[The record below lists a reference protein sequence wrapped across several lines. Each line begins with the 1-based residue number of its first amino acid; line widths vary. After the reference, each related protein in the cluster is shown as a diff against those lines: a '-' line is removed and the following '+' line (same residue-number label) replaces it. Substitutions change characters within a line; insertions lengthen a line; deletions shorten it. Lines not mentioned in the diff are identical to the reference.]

1 MPFWGYIKALRLD
14 SKILLWE
21 CALNVFMFVP
31 LGIGL
36 QGLGVRKLRW
46 VILIAAI
53 ISYSIEFSQLLTKR
67 GLFEL
72 FDDPFH
78 NVCVIISNYRKRKFL
93 AEKLFVITPRDI

>member
-1 MPFWGYIKALRLD
+1 M
-14 SKILLWE
+14 
-21 CALNVFMFVP
+21 
-31 LGIGL
+31 

-78 NVCVIISNYRKRKFL
+78 NVLGAIIGFTLWRMIMKRCS
-93 AEKLFVITPRDI
+93 EKSEGQAIRQK

>member
-1 MPFWGYIKALRLD
+1 M
-14 SKILLWE
+14 
-21 CALNVFMFVP
+21 
-31 LGIGL
+31 

-78 NVCVIISNYRKRKFL
+78 NVLGAIIGFTLWRMIMKRCL
-93 AEKLFVITPRDI
+93 EKSEGQAIRQK

>member
-1 MPFWGYIKALRLD
+1 
-14 SKILLWE
+14 
-21 CALNVFMFVP
+21 
-31 LGIGL
+31 L

-78 NVCVIISNYRKRKFL
+78 NVLGAIIGFTLWRMIMKRCL
-93 AEKLFVITPRDI
+93 EKSEGQAIRQK

>member
-1 MPFWGYIKALRLD
+1 M
-14 SKILLWE
+14 
-21 CALNVFMFVP
+21 
-31 LGIGL
+31 

-46 VILIAAI
+46 VILIATI

-78 NVCVIISNYRKRKFL
+78 NVLGAIIGMIMKRCS
-93 AEKLFVITPRDI
+93 EKSEGQAIRPK

>member
-1 MPFWGYIKALRLD
+1 M
-14 SKILLWE
+14 
-21 CALNVFMFVP
+21 
-31 LGIGL
+31 

-46 VILIAAI
+46 VILIATI

-78 NVCVIISNYRKRKFL
+78 NVLGATIGFTLWRMIMKRCS
-93 AEKLFVITPRDI
+93 EKSEGQAIRQK

>member
-1 MPFWGYIKALRLD
+1 M
-14 SKILLWE
+14 
-21 CALNVFMFVP
+21 
-31 LGIGL
+31 

-78 NVCVIISNYRKRKFL
+78 NVLGAIIGFTLWRMIMKRCS
-93 AEKLFVITPRDI
+93 EKPEGQAIRPK

>member
-1 MPFWGYIKALRLD
+1 M
-14 SKILLWE
+14 
-21 CALNVFMFVP
+21 
-31 LGIGL
+31 
-36 QGLGVRKLRW
+36 QGLGVQKLRW

-78 NVCVIISNYRKRKFL
+78 NVLGAIIGFTLWRMIMKRCL
-93 AEKLFVITPRDI
+93 EKSEGQAIRQK

>member
-1 MPFWGYIKALRLD
+1 
-14 SKILLWE
+14 
-21 CALNVFMFVP
+21 
-31 LGIGL
+31 L

-78 NVCVIISNYRKRKFL
+78 NVLGAIIGFTLWRMIMKRCS
-93 AEKLFVITPRDI
+93 EKSEGQAIRQK

>member
-1 MPFWGYIKALRLD
+1 M
-14 SKILLWE
+14 
-21 CALNVFMFVP
+21 
-31 LGIGL
+31 

-78 NVCVIISNYRKRKFL
+78 NVLGAIIGFTLWRMIMKRCS
-93 AEKLFVITPRDI
+93 EKSEGQAIKQK

>member
-1 MPFWGYIKALRLD
+1 M
-14 SKILLWE
+14 
-21 CALNVFMFVP
+21 
-31 LGIGL
+31 
-36 QGLGVRKLRW
+36 QGLSVRKLRW

-78 NVCVIISNYRKRKFL
+78 NVLGAIIGFTLWRMIMKRCS
-93 AEKLFVITPRDI
+93 EKSEGQAIRQK

>member
-1 MPFWGYIKALRLD
+1 
-14 SKILLWE
+14 
-21 CALNVFMFVP
+21 
-31 LGIGL
+31 L

-46 VILIAAI
+46 VILIATI

-78 NVCVIISNYRKRKFL
+78 NVLGAIIGFTLWRMIMKRCS
-93 AEKLFVITPRDI
+93 EKSEGQAIRQK

>member
-1 MPFWGYIKALRLD
+1 M
-14 SKILLWE
+14 
-21 CALNVFMFVP
+21 
-31 LGIGL
+31 

-46 VILIAAI
+46 VILIATI

-78 NVCVIISNYRKRKFL
+78 NVLGAIIGFTLWRMIMKRCS
-93 AEKLFVITPRDI
+93 EKSEGQAIRQK

>member
-1 MPFWGYIKALRLD
+1 M
-14 SKILLWE
+14 
-21 CALNVFMFVP
+21 
-31 LGIGL
+31 

-78 NVCVIISNYRKRKFL
+78 NVLGAIIGFTLWRMIMKRCS
-93 AEKLFVITPRDI
+93 EKSEGQAISPK

>member
-1 MPFWGYIKALRLD
+1 M
-14 SKILLWE
+14 
-21 CALNVFMFVP
+21 
-31 LGIGL
+31 

-53 ISYSIEFSQLLTKR
+53 ISYGIEFSQLLTKR

-78 NVCVIISNYRKRKFL
+78 NVLGAIIGFTLWRMIMKRCS
-93 AEKLFVITPRDI
+93 EKSEGQAIRQK

>member
-1 MPFWGYIKALRLD
+1 M
-14 SKILLWE
+14 
-21 CALNVFMFVP
+21 
-31 LGIGL
+31 

-78 NVCVIISNYRKRKFL
+78 NILGAIIGFTLWRMIMKRCS
-93 AEKLFVITPRDI
+93 EKSEGQAIRPK

>member
-1 MPFWGYIKALRLD
+1 M
-14 SKILLWE
+14 
-21 CALNVFMFVP
+21 
-31 LGIGL
+31 

-78 NVCVIISNYRKRKFL
+78 NVLGAIIGFTLWRMIMKRCL
-93 AEKLFVITPRDI
+93 EKSEGQAIRPK

>member
-1 MPFWGYIKALRLD
+1 M
-14 SKILLWE
+14 
-21 CALNVFMFVP
+21 NVFMFVP

-78 NVCVIISNYRKRKFL
+78 NVLGAIIGFTLWRMIMKRCS
-93 AEKLFVITPRDI
+93 EKSEGQAIRQK

>member
-1 MPFWGYIKALRLD
+1 M
-14 SKILLWE
+14 
-21 CALNVFMFVP
+21 
-31 LGIGL
+31 

-46 VILIAAI
+46 VILIAVI

-78 NVCVIISNYRKRKFL
+78 NVPGAIIGFTLWRMIMKRCS
-93 AEKLFVITPRDI
+93 EKSEGQAIIQK

>member
-1 MPFWGYIKALRLD
+1 M
-14 SKILLWE
+14 
-21 CALNVFMFVP
+21 
-31 LGIGL
+31 

-46 VILIAAI
+46 VILIAVI

-78 NVCVIISNYRKRKFL
+78 NVPGAIIGFTLWRMKRCS
-93 AEKLFVITPRDI
+93 EKSEGQAIRQK

>member
-1 MPFWGYIKALRLD
+1 MRNF
-14 SKILLWE
+14 LLQ
-21 CALNVFMFVP
+21 L
-31 LGIGL
+31 LGSASAFLGNLYL
-36 QGLGVRKLRW
+36 QKT

-78 NVCVIISNYRKRKFL
+78 NVLGAIIGFRLWRMIMKRCS
-93 AEKLFVITPRDI
+93 EKSEGQAIRQK

>member
-1 MPFWGYIKALRLD
+1 M
-14 SKILLWE
+14 
-21 CALNVFMFVP
+21 
-31 LGIGL
+31 
-36 QGLGVRKLRW
+36 QGLGVQKLRW

-78 NVCVIISNYRKRKFL
+78 NVLGAIIGFTLWRMIMKRCS
-93 AEKLFVITPRDI
+93 EKSEGQAIRQK

>member
-1 MPFWGYIKALRLD
+1 M
-14 SKILLWE
+14 
-21 CALNVFMFVP
+21 
-31 LGIGL
+31 

-46 VILIAAI
+46 MILIAAI

-78 NVCVIISNYRKRKFL
+78 NVLGAIIGFTLWRMIMKRCS
-93 AEKLFVITPRDI
+93 EKSEGQAIRQK

>member
-1 MPFWGYIKALRLD
+1 M
-14 SKILLWE
+14 
-21 CALNVFMFVP
+21 
-31 LGIGL
+31 

-78 NVCVIISNYRKRKFL
+78 NVLGAIIGFTLWRMIMKRCSEK
-93 AEKLFVITPRDI
+93 AEGQAIRPK

>member
-1 MPFWGYIKALRLD
+1 M
-14 SKILLWE
+14 
-21 CALNVFMFVP
+21 
-31 LGIGL
+31 

-46 VILIAAI
+46 VILIATI

-78 NVCVIISNYRKRKFL
+78 NAPGAIIGFTLWRMIMKRCL
-93 AEKLFVITPRDI
+93 EKSEGQAIRQK